1 MHSSIRFLR
10 GFFQIRLL
18 GVLDTPGKY
27 KIHGIN
33 SSSNR
38 NHARKERSL
47 AQLVFFYQQ
56 YLDYKKV
63 LYEVFT

>member
-1 MHSSIRFLR
+1 MHSGICFLR

-47 AQLVFFYQQ
+47 AQLVFI
-56 YLDYKKV
+56 LPAV
-63 LYEVFT
+63 S